1 MSAAD
6 RPERSEAGR
15 KRPRQPTVHAEAK
28 AGSSPRQTARHDR
41 PFFSEFGELE
51 IAVISRR
58 DEDGETLIRELQRT
72 RARVRHIW
80 PMPEQLPLTADVIF
94 CELSPDLAERQPW
107 LPGEPRSALVVIV
120 RSSPP
125 VNLRALH
132 DSAPDAV
139 LHHPITPQAVTT
151 SLVVGRANFLYQARL
166 RGRIEKLD
174 DNLRTMRSVE
184 RAKSILMQNRGISE
198 EEAYHFLRRQAM
210 ERRVSIGALASAVVD
225 SQELLG

>member
-1 MSAAD
+1 MRAD
-6 RPERSEAGR
+6 P
-15 KRPRQPTVHAEAK
+15 K
-28 AGSSPRQTARHDR
+28 AGNSPRGAGQRDR
-41 PFFSEFGELE
+41 PFFSEFGQLE
-51 IAVISRR
+51 IAAITRR
-58 DEDGETLIRELQRT
+58 DEDGETLVRELQRT
-72 RARVRHIW
+72 RARVHHIW
-80 PMPEQLPLTADVIF
+80 PMPEQLPLTADVVF

-120 RSSPP
+120 PSSQP

-174 DNLRTMRSVE
+174 ENLRTMRSVE
-184 RAKSILMQNRGISE
+184 RAKSILMQNKGISE

-210 ERRVSIGALASAVVD
+210 ERRVSIGTLASAVVD